1 MNSSADRH
9 QFSGQPQF
17 NLSSDDA
24 TSVQPQTL
32 SESNLRPPTM
42 VEALIKNVRWDW
54 LFDVACNLSG
64 KFRSLGM
71 MCPGSPQEM
80 KSAVLMGSEP
90 GEDATVAAAH
100 GEMEVFHRGRGV
112 GALAQRSAIE
122 LRQLELLDEPR
133 IVLPGDM
140 VEMTCVAFLAS
151 SGSSRG
157 SGARLTKALR
167 ILSGNVTRDC
177 ESGATVPG
185 TGMVQIVH
193 GLPVQMLSPVGGETV
208 LPVAA
213 VRIRFRGFEVSDVL
227 AALKSAMDH
236 SADEGK
242 AGDVLVLSALWSE

>member
-100 GEMEVFHRGRGV
+100 SWVV
-112 GALAQRSAIE
+112 ALAQRSAIE
-122 LRQLELLDEPR
+122 IRQLELLDEPR

-157 SGARLTKALR
+157 SGARLTKARR
-167 ILSGNVTRDC
+167 ILSGNVTREC